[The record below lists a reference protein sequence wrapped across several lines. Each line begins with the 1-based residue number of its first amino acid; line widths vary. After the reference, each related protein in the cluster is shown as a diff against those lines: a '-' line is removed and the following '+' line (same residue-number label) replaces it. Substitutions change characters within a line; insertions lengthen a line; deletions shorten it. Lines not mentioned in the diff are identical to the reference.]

1 MTRSSRGHV
10 LIAGVTTRPFAVSA
24 ARAGYRVTA
33 IDAFG
38 DVDLR
43 AVAQVILTRPQ
54 PGHAYGPLQ
63 AAAAGARVRAEL
75 AAYTSNFENYP
86 AAVTRLSAGR
96 RLLGN
101 AAGTLTR
108 VRDPME
114 VMRVLRRYGLA
125 SPESR
130 RQAPSTGSFGGSWL
144 LKPRRSGGGHGITR
158 WRRGDPLPRSM
169 YLQQWIAG
177 TPGSISF
184 AADGATAVLLG
195 FSRQL
200 VAGTELGAGRFRY
213 CGSILGTLQTRL
225 FPRQKELLERAGEIA
240 DVLTREFRLV
250 GLNGIDFVARGGVPY
265 PVEVNP
271 RYSAS
276 MELIERAR
284 GISMFEVH
292 VQACRGVLPAV
303 PPSNVTVQGKAIV
316 FAREDV
322 VVGAMPQRLGR
333 RWLADIPHRGERIQ
347 RGRPICTV
355 FAEAAGPGACRRLL
369 TRRAAM
375 IYRAIT
381 ASGRQAA

>member
-1 MTRSSRGHV
+1 MTRSNRGHV
-10 LIAGVTTRPFAVSA
+10 LLAGVTTRAFAVSA

-38 DVDLR
+38 DVDLQ
-43 AVAQVILTRPQ
+43 AVAQVIRTQ
-54 PGHAYGPLQ
+54 AEPGQRYGPLE
-63 AAAAGARVRAEL
+63 AAAAGAHVRAEL

-86 AAVTRLSAGR
+86 AAVTRLSKGR

-101 AAGTLTR
+101 TAATLAR
-108 VRDPME
+108 VRDPVE
-114 VMRVLRRYGLA
+114 LMRALQRNGLP

-130 RQAPSTGSFGGSWL
+130 RRAPRRSFGGSWL
-144 LKPRRSGGGHGITR
+144 LKPCRSGGGHGITR
-158 WRRGDPLPRSM
+158 WRRGTPVSRSR

-184 AADGATAVLLG
+184 AADGTTAVLLG

-200 VAGTELGAGRFRY
+200 VADTELGADRFRY
-213 CGSILGTLQTRL
+213 CGSLLGSQTRL
-225 FPRQKELLERAGEIA
+225 FPRQKELLEKAGAIA

-250 GLNGIDFVARGGVPY
+250 GLNGIDFIAREGVPY
-265 PVEVNP
+265 PIEVNP

-276 MELIERAR
+276 MELIERAH

-292 VQACRGVLPAV
+292 AQACQGVLPV
-303 PPSNVTVQGKAIV
+303 LPGFNMTVHGKAIV
-316 FAREDV
+316 FARENL
-322 VVGAMPQRLGR
+322 VVGEMPQRGAR

-355 FAEAAGPGACRRLL
+355 FAEAGGPEACRRLL
-369 TRRAAM
+369 ARRAALV
-375 IYRAIT
+375 YRAIT
-381 ASGRQAA
+381 TSGRQAA